1 MASSRLVS
9 RSKKAQNQK
18 WFCAFSFY
26 STAFGFFVEKPRC
39 IVSL

>member
-1 MASSRLVS
+1 MMGFFDKL
-9 RSKKAQNQK
+9 KAQNQK